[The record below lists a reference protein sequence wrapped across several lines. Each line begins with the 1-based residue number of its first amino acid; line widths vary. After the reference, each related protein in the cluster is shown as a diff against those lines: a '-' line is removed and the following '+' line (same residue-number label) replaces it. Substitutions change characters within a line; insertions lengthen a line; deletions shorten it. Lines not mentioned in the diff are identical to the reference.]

1 MAQDLSDIYIKSTK
15 DPGYVENRLENQS
28 FLDTVIAKIYMILM
42 TNKGEVLGDPNFGA
56 DVPKYLWKTR
66 FPASTLQNEI
76 TDQMTT
82 YVPELNVRDYK
93 VNVYILPGKTQD
105 MGVIEINL
113 GVTSAVILYK

>member
-1 MAQDLSDIYIKSTK
+1 MPQDLSDIYIKSTK

-76 TDQMTT
+76 IDQITV

-105 MGVIEINL
+105 MGVIEISL

>member
-1 MAQDLSDIYIKSTK
+1 MPQDLSDLYIKGTK
-15 DPGYVENRLENQS
+15 DPGFIENRLENQT

-56 DVPKYLWKTR
+56 DVPKYLWKTK

-76 TDQMTT
+76 VDQITV

-105 MGVIEINL
+105 VGVIEINL